1 MVLGMVL
8 YEGVDLAY
16 NAVRLTYNGITG
28 VYNWYYQVEAHET
41 EEKHKEAQEMID
53 QLILLNNRVK
63 ELEDKL
69 VQKDNLLVDVNNS
82 IENK

>member
-41 EEKHKEAQEMID
+41 EEKHKEALRND
-53 QLILLNNRVK
+53 RPT
-63 ELEDKL
+63 
-69 VQKDNLLVDVNNS
+69 
-82 IENK
+82 

>member
-1 MVLGMVL
+1 MVL

-16 NAVRLTYNGITG
+16 NVVRLTYNGISG

-53 QLILLNNRVK
+53 QLKLLNDRVK
-63 ELEDKL
+63 K
-69 VQKDNLLVDVNNS
+69 KFT
-82 IENK
+82 